1 MPRWIL
7 GLLGIL
13 IVALVIVGIYVFL
26 ALSRPAVA
34 GPFLR
39 TANPQILLGGGE
51 SLVTLHQDMS
61 GLPVCTPQQRSA
73 DIVLVTD
80 ISGSMEGAAFEQA
93 RAAMED
99 FARVIDL
106 NVNQVAIVY
115 FSDDAELMQP
125 LTANVNEIGRALNQ
139 SASSGGT
146 SIEAGLRVAL
156 QELSSARR
164 RASALPVI
172 VLLSDGGTHDRAAT
186 ISEVQQLKD
195 AGVRIVTIALPGQD
209 LDTQFMRELASLPG
223 DAYQT
228 PSTAQLATI
237 YASLAEQMNQGRAFN
252 ARIQEA
258 LNLNQV
264 QAIPDSLNPHGML
277 ENGNPTWQIG
287 VMTSLTPTFQYRVR
301 TDQLGLVDVSMA
313 SGLGALV
320 DCAGLNQS
328 WILPA
333 GPTLLVLPPLWC
345 FLLPLLL
352 IPLLLFGLFRRS
364 RPAASVNLA
373 SPAAEPDI
381 PSIQEIPAWLKRLAD
396 TQWQLSTESVPAQ
409 TSDEDLQNTLL
420 IGIGPAGREVLSQ
433 VAQKLTSRY
442 GKLPSKVRFLQIDAM
457 LKGTAGDP
465 PPLPLG
471 LQPHQ
476 RVLLQANLQEVEK
489 NLRDNPNNWKHWKW
503 FEHTAPQYERALG
516 RAALFYDLRDGEAGS
531 ELWQRLREHLQ
542 NFNSPRVRIVGTTF
556 DDTASG
562 MLADVAR
569 LVQIVAQGNLPTE
582 FWLATAMGV
591 DWSERLN
598 DRRQRL
604 NLFQQRS
611 RTLATLRELERFET
625 NVAAPFVYVSSTH
638 RQAVLRETARGL
650 VQTLYLFEPRSAL
663 VPSSPNTKPEM
674 DVLPC
679 MADALLA
686 LLHRE
691 TSNTVNEHTQARRA
705 EASAK
710 TNTEGMGM
718 AQALGCYSF
727 QLPGEPLTEAM
738 AWRMTRDLLFD
749 EQVGILP
756 RERTLESGEYQA
768 LDESEWNVVTTDERA
783 SYRAEAERFIE
794 RHVNNY
800 GLDSS
805 AFTHALARRVLDLLN
820 GENEAGTEPVLARR
834 GGLPR
839 AKAWL
844 EAVRGFVTR
853 RGERNPAQ
861 RITTL
866 IQQLELWQEWL
877 GSSLHDTCRVEWHNA
892 RERLGALRLQSG
904 RNWLIDETLE
914 WQVYHNQVRPVLNAP
929 PAASQDSFIRAG
941 RRFGWELAF
950 TKNGA
955 WQLRL
960 IIPPPNWLWQEHSP
974 IESFALS
981 TGSDTRAGLERI
993 YAIAVP
999 FARRA
1004 DKTEIL
1010 IQRAEQY
1017 SPRDW
1022 VTKNALPRLA
1032 FDGLLASDL
1041 MNGVRDLSVLIVPS
1055 GMQTQNLETKL
1066 EHASSEA
1073 GSALT
1078 VHQAASAAP
1087 RASNFRVIR
1096 TSDPTTITLLQ
1107 VMDWVP
1113 LLTTNVFGRDA
1124 WTNTPIDSAM
1134 YVWRQEQS
1142 AAQLEYAGREL
1153 YMQIRADVQLNQMDD
1168 KAPSAMVRGEMLSP
1182 RFVSWLG
1189 ADERLVRLYG
1199 FAYLFQVM
1207 EESEEG
1213 LEIPGM
1219 GLIQGESYG
1228 GILEQLIEQPNEKL
1242 IKEREQTLGTLEKAL
1257 QAAQQHVAKD
1267 LDLGVSA
1274 YLQQSIET
1282 MITPLLT
1289 GNDKRNQDLGR
1300 YLLGLI
1306 AEQT

>member
-7 GLLGIL
+7 ILVGIIAAT
-13 IVALVIVGIYVFL
+13 IVVVGIYVFL
-26 ALSRPAVA
+26 ALSRPAAA

-39 TANPQILLGGGE
+39 TANPQILFGGGE
-51 SLVTLHQDMS
+51 SLVTLHQDLS
-61 GLPVCTPQQRSA
+61 GLPTCTLQQRAA

-80 ISGSMEGAAFEQA
+80 LSGSMQGQAFEQA

-106 NVNQVAIVY
+106 NANQVAIVY
-115 FSDDAELMQP
+115 FSDDATLAQP
-125 LTANVNEIGRALNQ
+125 LTSDATAIQRALNQ
-139 SASSGGT
+139 NASGGGT
-146 SIEAGLRVAL
+146 SIETGLRAAR

-172 VLLSDGGTHDRAAT
+172 VLLSDGGTQDRAAT
-186 ISEVQQLKD
+186 ISEARQLKD
-195 AGVRIVTIALPGQD
+195 AGVRIVTIALPSQD
-209 LDTQFMRELASLPG
+209 LDTQFMRELASLPS

-228 PSTAQLATI
+228 PSMAELAAI
-237 YASLAEQMNQGRAFN
+237 YASLAEQINQGRAFN

-264 QAIPDSLNPHGML
+264 QAIPDSLNPHGAL

-301 TDQLGLVDVSMA
+301 TDQLGLVDLSMA
-313 SGLGALV
+313 NGLGALV

-328 WILPA
+328 WTLPA

-364 RPAASVNLA
+364 RPATPVNI
-373 SPAAEPDI
+373 SPPAPGPDL
-381 PSIQEIPAWLKRLAD
+381 PAIQETPAWLKRLSD
-396 TQWQLSTESVPAQ
+396 TQWQLSTDSVPAQ
-409 TSDEDLQNTLL
+409 TSDQDLQNTLL

-433 VAQKLTSRY
+433 VAQKLVSRY

-457 LKGTAGDP
+457 LKGAQGDP
-465 PPLPLG
+465 PPLPVG

-476 RVLLQANLQEVEK
+476 RVLLQANLQEVER
-489 NLRDNPNNWKHWKW
+489 NLRDNPSNWKHWKW
-503 FEHTAPQYERALG
+503 FENTAPQYERARG

-531 ELWQRLREHLQ
+531 ELWQRLREQLQ
-542 NFNSPRVRIVGTTF
+542 NFNSPRVRIVATTF

-569 LVQIVAQGNLPTE
+569 LVQITAQGNLATE
-582 FWLATAMGV
+582 FWLMTALGV
-591 DWSERLN
+591 EWSERLN

-625 NVAAPFVYVSSTH
+625 NVAAPFVYVSESH
-638 RQAVLRETARGL
+638 RQAVLRQAAPGL

-663 VPSSPNTKPEM
+663 VPPGPSAKPEM

-686 LLHRE
+686 LLHQE
-691 TSNTVNEHTQARRA
+691 TSNTVNEHIQARRA
-705 EASAK
+705 DASAK

-727 QLPGEPLTEAM
+727 QLPGEPLTQVM

-749 EQVGILP
+749 EQVGLLP

-768 LDESEWNVVTTDERA
+768 LDESEWNVVTIDERA
-783 SYRAEAERFIE
+783 RYRAQAEALVE
-794 RHVNNY
+794 RHVSNY
-800 GLDSS
+800 GLDSR
-805 AFTHALARRVLDLLN
+805 AFTHALTMGALDLLN
-820 GENEAGTEPVLARR
+820 GENDAGTEPVVTRR
-834 GGLPR
+834 GGLGR

-853 RGERNPAQ
+853 RGERNAAQ
-861 RITTL
+861 RITAL
-866 IQQLELWQEWL
+866 IQQLELWQAWMGNELHQACRAEWQ
-877 GSSLHDTCRVEWHNA
+877 SA
-892 RERLGALRLQSG
+892 REQLDALRLQTG

-914 WQVYHNQVRPVLNAP
+914 WQVYHDQVRPALNAP
-929 PAASQDSFIRAG
+929 PETQGDYFIRAG
-941 RRFGWELAF
+941 RRFGWELAY

-960 IIPPPNWLWQEHSP
+960 VIPPPNWLWQEHSP
-974 IESFALS
+974 IESFALGA
-981 TGSDTRAGLERI
+981 GSDTRAALQKI
-993 YAIAVP
+993 QAVAVP
-999 FARRA
+999 FVRRA

-1010 IQRAEQY
+1010 IRRAERY

-1022 VTKNALPRLA
+1022 VEKNALPRLA

-1041 MNGVRDLSVLIVPS
+1041 MNGVRALSVLVVPS
-1055 GMQTQNLETKL
+1055 GPSTQNLETSL
-1066 EHASSEA
+1066 EHASSA
-1073 GSALT
+1073 VGGSLT
-1078 VHQAASAAP
+1078 VRQAASAAP
-1087 RASNFRVIR
+1087 RAQNFRVLR
-1096 TSDPTTITLLQ
+1096 ASDPTTISLLQ

-1113 LLTTNVFGRDA
+1113 LLTTNVFGREA

-1142 AAQLEYAGREL
+1142 AAQLEHAGREL
-1153 YMQIRADVQLNQMDD
+1153 YAQIRADAQLNQMDG
-1168 KAPSAMVRGEMLSP
+1168 SASSVMVRGEMLSP

-1199 FAYLFQVM
+1199 LAYLFQVM

-1213 LEIPGM
+1213 LEIPGL

-1228 GILEQLIEQPNEKL
+1228 GILEQLIERPNEKL
-1242 IKEREQTLGTLEKAL
+1242 IKEREQTLDGLEQAI
-1257 QAAQQHVAKD
+1257 QAARQRIAED
-1267 LDLGVSA
+1267 PDLGVSA

-1289 GNDKRNQDLGR
+1289 GNDKRNQDFGR